1 MISLGEC
8 GLGDKG
14 VEKLLHAMSGYILR
28 ALEIPNNNLEE
39 ETAKAIASASSLT
52 TLNLSGNRIGAEGA
66 KVLAL
71 NSSLTTLDL
80 GCNGIGDE
88 GAKALALNSSLT
100 TLDLSGNDIGAEG
113 LALVELALD
122 QNRHLAKHW
131 TAGKEESTSI
141 ESAMEAFDGSGLV
154 SPFKNSDRAAEADS
168 QVTNAMGH
176 EKKWLWMFFEM
187 FDVLKQ
193 QYCMQF

>member
-1 MISLGEC
+1 MRHLQLCAKISYTNTYLTVPGNDI
-8 GLGDKG
+8 GD
-14 VEKLLHAMSGYILR
+14 
-28 ALEIPNNNLEE
+28 
-39 ETAKAIASASSLT
+39 
-52 TLNLSGNRIGAEGA
+52 EGA
-66 KVLAL
+66 KALAS
-71 NSSLTTLDL
+71 NSSLTTLYL
-80 GCNGIGDE
+80 SFNCIGDE

-122 QNRHLAKHW
+122 QNRHLAKHS

-176 EKKWLWMFFEM
+176 EKKCAVGCGCSLRCLM
-187 FDVLKQ
+187 
-193 QYCMQF
+193 C